1 MRAFF
6 TQKLSDDAE
15 IRRVEVLFAGL
26 TSGIVVALIGIFLC
40 ILVLFETAG
49 LALLK
54 IWVAYMLSVLAVR
67 IAIRYMF
74 IASDRHIET
83 IHRWEW
89 LFAFGTLLN
98 GLGWGVLFG
107 PLYPPPTH
115 PDAQMFVALMVVIT
129 AFTGSVFVALSN
141 ITFWL
146 FIVPTLTPAVVH
158 YAATLGEKAQWPVT
172 AAACCI
178 AVFIIVQRTLY
189 RSSTDGLQ
197 RSTEAELLL
206 AEQEAIFD
214 SSPMGIAVTDDG
226 KRLVKCNAR
235 LAELLHCRIHDLT
248 ASRLGTHFASAAEA
262 ARFFA
267 DSQAA
272 LDHGHLAQGIYRLK
286 RADGSQFWA
295 ELSGR
300 RMPAGMTHNIW
311 IIADVTLRVANE
323 RRAQP
328 RPPAQPET

>member
-1 MRAFF
+1 MRSFF

-26 TSGIVVALIGIFLC
+26 TSGIVVSLIGIFLC
-40 ILVLFETAG
+40 VLVLFETAG

-54 IWVAYMLSVLAVR
+54 IWVTYMLSVLAVR

-74 IASDRHIET
+74 GVSDRHIQT

-89 LFAFGTLLN
+89 LFAFGTFLN

-107 PLYPPPTH
+107 PLYPPATH

-146 FIVPTLTPAVVH
+146 FIIPTLTPAVVH
-158 YAATLGEKAQWPVT
+158 YASTLGEKAQWPVT

-178 AVFIIVQRTLY
+178 AVFIIVQRTIY

-214 SSPMGIAVTDDG
+214 SSPMGIAVTDG
-226 KRLVKCNAR
+226 KRVVKCNAR
-235 LAELLHCRIHDLT
+235 LGELLHRRIQDLT
-248 ASRLGTHFASAAEA
+248 ASRMDDHFASVAEA
-262 ARFFA
+262 AQFFA
-267 DSQAA
+267 DSQPA
-272 LDHGHLAQGIYRLK
+272 LDRGHLAQGIYRLK

-295 ELSGR
+295 ELSGH
-300 RMPAGMTHNIW
+300 RMLVGINHNIW
-311 IIADVTLRVANE
+311 MIADVTLRVANE

-328 RPPAQPET
+328 REMA

>member
-1 MRAFF
+1 MKSFF
-6 TQKLSDDAE
+6 SQKLSNDAE
-15 IRRVEVLFAGL
+15 IRRVEVLFESL
-26 TSGIVVALIGIFLC
+26 MSSVVVSLIGIFLC
-40 ILVLFETAG
+40 FLVLFETAG
-49 LALLK
+49 VALLK
-54 IWVAYMLSVLAVR
+54 IWVAYLLSVLAAR

-74 IASDRHIET
+74 GTNDRRIET

-89 LFAFGTLLN
+89 LFAAGAFFN
-98 GLGWGVLFG
+98 ALGWGALFG
-107 PLYPPPTH
+107 PLYPPATH

-146 FIVPTLTPAVVH
+146 FIIPTLTPAIVH
-158 YAATLGEKAQWPVT
+158 YATTLGGQAQWPVT

-214 SSPMGIAVTDDG
+214 SSPMGIAVTDG

-235 LAELLHCRIHDLT
+235 LGELLGRRIQDLN
-248 ASRLGTHFASAAEA
+248 ASRMDEHFVSVAEA
-262 ARFFA
+262 GQFFA
-267 DSQAA
+267 DSKTAF
-272 LDHGHLAQGIYRLK
+272 DHGHLAQGMYRLR
-286 RADGSQFWA
+286 RADGTQFWA

-300 RMPAGMTHNIW
+300 KMPIGMTHSIW
-311 IIADVTLRVANE
+311 MIADVTLRIANE
-323 RRAQP
+323 ERARQ
-328 RPPAQPET
+328 RDPA

>member
-1 MRAFF
+1 MKSFF
-6 TQKLSDDAE
+6 SKKLSNDAE
-15 IRRVEVLFAGL
+15 IRRVEVLFESL
-26 TSGIVVALIGIFLC
+26 MSSVVVSLIGIFLC
-40 ILVLFETAG
+40 FLVLFETAG
-49 LALLK
+49 VALLK
-54 IWVAYMLSVLAVR
+54 IWAAYLLSVLAAR

-74 IASDRHIET
+74 GTNDRRIET

-89 LFAFGTLLN
+89 LFAAGAFLN
-98 GLGWGVLFG
+98 ALGWGALFG
-107 PLYPPPTH
+107 PLYPPATH

-146 FIVPTLTPAVVH
+146 FIIPTLTPAIVH
-158 YAATLGEKAQWPVT
+158 YAATLGGQAQWPVT
-172 AAACCI
+172 VAACCI

-214 SSPMGIAVTDDG
+214 SSPMGIAVTDG

-235 LAELLHCRIHDLT
+235 LGELLGRRIQDLT
-248 ASRLGTHFASAAEA
+248 ASRMDEHFVSVAEA
-262 ARFFA
+262 GQFFA
-267 DSQAA
+267 DSKTAF
-272 LDHGHLAQGIYRLK
+272 DHGHLAQGMYRLR
-286 RADGSQFWA
+286 RADGTQFWA

-300 RMPAGMTHNIW
+300 KMPIGMTHSIW
-311 IIADVTLRVANE
+311 MIADVTLRIANE
-323 RRAQP
+323 ERARQ
-328 RPPAQPET
+328 RDPA

>member
-1 MRAFF
+1 MKSFF

-26 TSGIVVALIGIFLC
+26 MSGIVVSLIGIFLC
-40 ILVLFETAG
+40 FLVLFETAG

-54 IWVAYMLSVLAVR
+54 IWGTYMLSVLAVR
-67 IAIRYMF
+67 IAIRYIF
-74 IASDRHIET
+74 NTRERHIET

-89 LFAFGTLLN
+89 LFAGGAFLN

-107 PLYPPPTH
+107 PLYPTAAH

-141 ITFWL
+141 VTFWL
-146 FIVPTLTPAVVH
+146 FIIPILTPAIVH
-158 YAATLGEKAQWPVT
+158 YASTLGDKGQWPVT

-206 AEQEAIFD
+206 AEQQAIFD
-214 SSPMGIAVTDDG
+214 SSPMGIAVTDG
-226 KRLVKCNAR
+226 KRVVKCNVR
-235 LAELLHCRIHDLT
+235 LGEMLGRRIQDIT
-248 ASRLGTHFASAAEA
+248 ASRMDDHFANVAEA
-262 ARFFA
+262 AQFFA

-272 LDHGHLAQGIYRLK
+272 LDHGHLAQGMYRLK
-286 RADGSQFWA
+286 RADGTQFWA
-295 ELSGR
+295 ELSGH
-300 RMPAGMTHNIW
+300 RMPAVIKHNVW
-311 IIADVTLRVANE
+311 IVADATLRIANE

-328 RPPAQPET
+328 REKT

>member
-1 MRAFF
+1 MRTFF

-15 IRRVEVLFAGL
+15 VRRVEVLFAGL
-26 TSGIVVALIGIFLC
+26 TSDIAVSLIGIFLC

-49 LALLK
+49 MAPLK
-54 IWVAYMLSVLAVR
+54 VWVTYMLSVLAVR

-74 IASDRHIET
+74 IANDRHIET

-89 LFAFGTLLN
+89 LFAFGTFLN

-146 FIVPTLTPAVVH
+146 FIIPTLTPAVVH

-178 AVFIIVQRTLY
+178 AVFIIVQRMLY

-214 SSPMGIAVTDDG
+214 SSPMGIAVTDG

-235 LAELLHCRIHDLT
+235 LGELLHRRIHDLT
-248 ASRLGTHFASAAEA
+248 ASRMEDHFASVAEA
-262 ARFFA
+262 TRFFA

-272 LDHGHLAQGIYRLK
+272 LDSGHQAQGLCRLK
-286 RADGSQFWA
+286 RADGSEFWA

-300 RMPAGMTHNIW
+300 RMPVGIKHNIW

-323 RRAQP
+323 RRAHP
-328 RPPAQPET
+328 RSPS